1 MSKRALAHI
10 EKIEWIKPIEGA
22 DNIELIG
29 VLGWQ
34 CIARKGE
41 FNVGDLCLYIEIDSK
56 VPEREEFEFLRNKD
70 FKVKT
75 MKLGKFKNEYG
86 QPVISQ
92 GLALPINQ
100 FEELKDK
107 TENNI
112 FEDVTELMNIT
123 YSNSYDIERKKEFES
138 NEKFKSMMNRKRN
151 IFSKPWIQKMMKY
164 KWFREIM
171 FFIFG
176 RKKDKLFKFPDWI
189 SKTDEER
196 IENLPQY
203 LKDTETIW
211 NVTEKIDGTS
221 ATFAIEKKRFGKHDF
236 IVCSRNLRQHTSN
249 QPDWWGGNVYWEIA
263 KKFNIENVLLKLIDD
278 FNRDWTESTLLKSVD
293 KIVLQ
298 GEIIGPKIQ
307 KNPYHLKE
315 NDFYAFNLIFYSG
328 NIRFKATTEQ
338 ILNSLSKY
346 SIKTVPIKEN
356 YTFPTNITIQE
367 FKQFADG
374 TSELAHVN
382 REGLVYRD
390 STNPWKS
397 FKNVSNKYLLKH
409 E

>member
-34 CIARKGE
+34 CIAKKGE

-70 FKVKT
+70 FKIKT

-86 QPVISQ
+86 QPIISQ
-92 GLALPINQ
+92 GLALPTSM
-100 FEELKDK
+100 FEELKNK
-107 TENNI
+107 TESSI

-123 YSNSYDIERKKEFES
+123 YSNSYDIERKKEFDS
-138 NEKFKSMMNRKRN
+138 NEKFKSMINRKRK
-151 IFSKPWIQKMMKY
+151 IFSKPCIQKMMKY

-176 RKKDKLFKFPDWI
+176 RKKDKPFKFPDWI
-189 SKTDEER
+189 IKTDEER

-203 LKDTETIW
+203 LKDTKTVW
-211 NVTEKIDGTS
+211 CVTEKLDGTS
-221 ATFAIEKKRFGKHDF
+221 ATFAVEKKNFGRHDF
-236 IVCSRNLRQHTSN
+236 IVCSRNLRQRSSN
-249 QPDWWGGNVYWEIA
+249 QPDWWGGNVYWQIA
-263 KKFNIENVLLKLIDD
+263 NKFDIENVLLNLIKD
-278 FNRDWTESTLLKSVD
+278 FKADWLYDVD
-293 KIVLQ
+293 KVVLQ

-315 NDFYAFNLIFYSG
+315 NDFYAFNLIFYC
-328 NIRFKATTEQ
+328 NNVKFKATTEQ
-338 ILNSLSKY
+338 MNDILLKY
-346 SIKTVPIKEN
+346 KIKTVPIKEQ
-356 YTFPTNITIQE
+356 YIFSENITMSE
-367 FKQFADG
+367 FKQLADG
-374 TSELAHVN
+374 NSELAHVN

-390 STNPWKS
+390 SENPWKS